1 MAGSSIGKL
10 FVVTNFGE
18 SHGPAIGAVVDGVP
32 PGMPLSANDIQIELD
47 RRKPGSSRHVTQRK
61 ESDAVEILSGI
72 YDGKTT
78 GTPIALLIRNEDHK
92 SKDYSEIANLFRPAH
107 ADWTYTQKYGIRDPR
122 GGGRSSARL
131 TAPTVA
137 AGAIAKKWLKGQF
150 DIEIQACLIQL
161 GNIELAVKDWSEVN
175 QNSFFCADKSKIE
188 ELENFMDN
196 LRRSG
201 DSAGGK
207 VFVRAKNVPA
217 GIGQP
222 IYDRLDAELA
232 FAFMGL
238 NAVKGVEIGEGIN
251 AANLLGSQN
260 ADQMDSASEN
270 KFMSNHSG
278 GILGG
283 ISTGQTISA
292 AVSIKPTPSI
302 RLPLRTLNSQL
313 ENVTVSTKGRHDPC
327 VAIRAV
333 PVLEALMAIVLMDL
347 ILQNHA
353 QTNWPLR

>member
-10 FVVTNFGE
+10 LVVTNFGE

-32 PGMPLSANDIQIELD
+32 PGMKLDVNDIQVELD
-47 RRKPGSSRHVTQRK
+47 RRKPGTSRHVTQRK
-61 ESDAVEILSGI
+61 ESDTVEILSGL
-72 YDGKTT
+72 YNGVTT
-78 GTPIALLIRNEDHK
+78 GTPIGLLIRNEDQK
-92 SKDYSEIANLFRPAH
+92 SKDYSEIANLYRPAH
-107 ADWTYTQKYGIRDPR
+107 ADWTYAQKYGIRDPR

-137 AGAIAKKWLKGQF
+137 AGAIAKKWLKDQF
-150 DIEIQACLIQL
+150 NINIQACLIQL
-161 GNIELAVKDWSEVN
+161 GNLELPINDWNEVD
-175 QNSFFCADKSKIE
+175 QNSFFCADKEIIPQ
-188 ELENFMDN
+188 LESFMDS

-207 VFVRAKNVPA
+207 VFVKAENVPV

-238 NAVKGVEIGEGIN
+238 NAVKGVEIGEGIK
-251 AANLLGSQN
+251 AAELKGSQN
-260 ADQMDSASEN
+260 ADQMDS
-270 KFMSNHSG
+270 KTKDHFLSNHSG

-283 ISTGQTISA
+283 ISTGQTVYA
-292 AVSIKPTPSI
+292 TVSIKPTPSI
-302 RLPLRTLNSQL
+302 RLPLATLNSQMQDTM
-313 ENVTVSTKGRHDPC
+313 VGTKGRHDPC
-327 VAIRAV
+327 VSIRAV
-333 PVLEALMAIVLMDL
+333 PVLEALMALVLMDL

-353 QTNWPLR
+353 QNGW